1 MSASAVV
8 TVPILRPSRRTVT
21 LSVIS
26 KTSLSL
32 WEM

>member
-1 MSASAVV
+1 MSASAVM

-26 KTSLSL
+26 KTSFRRC
-32 WEM
+32 EM